1 MATLKKITQKPTT
14 KPSSHIP
21 ESLFQTI
28 LEYGSITKVKART
41 QLVTCG
47 DEITM
52 IPFVIEGRIR
62 VFKEDEVTGR
72 EVLIYH
78 VLNRQ
83 TCIMSIISALRN
95 LPSKVDAITC
105 IDSTLVFI
113 PATVL
118 NEWIYTKSE
127 WKNYALDVFMN
138 RYNELIES
146 IESLTFDNV
155 ETRIVKLL
163 NKMCKTEG
171 KTNIQITH
179 QKIADLLGTT
189 RVVVSRILKKIE
201 NEGQILL
208 DRECIT
214 VL

>member
-1 MATLKKITQKPTT
+1 MASQKKFTKKPITE
-14 KPSSHIP
+14 PSSIIP
-21 ESLFQTI
+21 DSLFQTI
-28 LEYGSITKVKART
+28 LEYGTITKVKART

-62 VFKEDEVTGR
+62 VFKEDDVTGR

-95 LPSKVDAITC
+95 LTSKVDAITC
-105 IDSTLVFI
+105 IDSTLIFI

-118 NEWIYTKSE
+118 KEWIYSKSE

-163 NKMCKTEG
+163 NKHCKREG
-171 KTNIQITH
+171 KTKIQITH

-189 RVVVSRILKKIE
+189 RVVVSRLLKKLE

>member
-1 MATLKKITQKPTT
+1 MASQKKFTKKPITE
-14 KPSSHIP
+14 PSSIIP
-21 ESLFQTI
+21 DSLFQTI
-28 LEYGSITKVKART
+28 LEYGTITKVKART

-47 DEITM
+47 DEITL

-62 VFKEDEVTGR
+62 VFKEDDVTGR

-105 IDSTLVFI
+105 IDSTLIFI

-118 NEWIYTKSE
+118 KEWIYSKSE

-163 NKMCKTEG
+163 NKHCKREG
-171 KTNIQITH
+171 NTKIQITH

-189 RVVVSRILKKIE
+189 RVVVSRLLKKLE

>member
-1 MATLKKITQKPTT
+1 MASQKKFTKKPITE
-14 KPSSHIP
+14 PSSIIP
-21 ESLFQTI
+21 DSLFQTI
-28 LEYGSITKVKART
+28 LEYGTITKVKART

-62 VFKEDEVTGR
+62 VFKEDDVTGR

-105 IDSTLVFI
+105 IDSTLIFI

-118 NEWIYTKSE
+118 KEWIYSKSE

-163 NKMCKTEG
+163 NKHCKRESNT
-171 KTNIQITH
+171 KIQITH

-189 RVVVSRILKKIE
+189 RVVVSRLLKKLE